1 MFAEEK
7 IFQIPFDDQLWIN
20 IENFVKN
27 LSQLPLWKDRSMA
40 STIFSGKNN
49 YDYWK
54 EIFETGNSIDGAVV
68 LSNPLNYIEMIKSS
82 ENNAS

>member
-1 MFAEEK
+1 MVAEER
-7 IFQIPFDDQLWIN
+7 IFQTPFDDQVWIN

-54 EIFETGNSIDGAVV
+54 EIFETGNSLDGAVV
-68 LSNPLNYIEMIKSS
+68 LANPLNFIEMIKRT
-82 ENNAS
+82 

>member
-1 MFAEEK
+1 MVAEEK
-7 IFQIPFDDQLWIN
+7 IFQTQFDDQIWVN

-40 STIFSGKNN
+40 STIFSGKKN

-54 EIFETGNSIDGAVV
+54 EIFETGKSLDGVVV
-68 LSNPLNYIEMIKSS
+68 LANQLNFIEMIKSP
-82 ENNAS
+82 ENFV